1 MEDVSK
7 VKGTQLFLDKF
18 GISPDEL
25 MAFGDNNNDIE
36 MLKFAKI
43 GVALGEGTDKVK
55 AAADYVTTG
64 IDDDGV
70 YNALKH
76 YELI

>member
-1 MEDVSK
+1 
-7 VKGTQLFLDKF
+7 
-18 GISPDEL
+18 
-25 MAFGDNNNDIE
+25 MAFGDNNHDIE
-36 MLKFAKI
+36 MLQFAKI